1 MGQPISRGPTHK
13 PIAATS
19 RSTELLAKSSVDK
32 VETVRVKGMH
42 CATCTDTVRDAL
54 LSVKGVKEARVNLAT
69 EKANFTYDPSVASMK
84 DIESAIKGAGYEVA
98 RDETTLTIGGMH
110 CATCALT
117 IQDALTAVPGV
128 ADAKV
133 NFALGRATIDYDSNR
148 ASVSELRRAVE
159 EAGYKVLEI
168 KGVMAEK
175 LARQKEIDEAW
186 GSLVIAAILSV
197 PIVVILMT
205 YDFWPK
211 GLLSEDLR
219 NYVLLALA
227 TPVQFY
233 AGLRYY
239 RGTYWALK
247 NRRANMDTL
256 VVMGTSTAWFYSLLA
271 TLDPGA
277 LSSHNVYFDTSS
289 LIITLVLAGKYLE
302 LKSRGATSEAIVKL
316 MGLQPPVAV
325 TLKDGVEAE
334 VGVEDLAEGDIVLV
348 KPGERIPVDGEV
360 IAGTSAVDESLVTG
374 ESVPR
379 EKVIGDAVTGGTV
392 NMGGVLRVRATRV
405 GRNTTLAQIVKL
417 VEDAQSTKAPI
428 ERLADTVA
436 SYFVP
441 IVIVIALATLGF
453 WFAIG
458 AQMFNVENPLTFS
471 LTAFVAVL
479 VIACPCALGL
489 ATPTAIVVGTGRG
502 AQMGVLIKDATA
514 LETAHKLTTIVFDKT
529 GTLTRG
535 EPRVVRIVPGT
546 GVTEKDLLLQA
557 ASVEKAS
564 EHVLSRAI
572 IKAAEEA
579 GISLEPP
586 ESSKVYPGEGVVAA
600 FRGKDVSVG
609 NARLMERQRIDLG
622 ALRDI
627 MTTLESEGM
636 TVMACGAGSSPLGL
650 IAVADTIKPEAKEAL
665 TSLKNMDLEVIM
677 LTGDNERTAKAI
689 ARLAGIDEFRA
700 EVLPADKANVVKGLQ
715 AKGKIVAMVGDGIN
729 DAPALA
735 QADIGIALGTGTDIA
750 LESGNIVL
758 VGEDLKGVVSAIKL
772 SKRTFDKIRQ
782 NLFWALFYNTAS
794 IPIAA
799 GVLFP
804 LTNMLLNPVVAAG
817 AMAFSSVSVVTNA
830 SLLRRF
836 KP

>member
-1 MGQPISRGPTHK
+1 MARAGR
-13 PIAATS
+13 A
-19 RSTELLAKSSVDK
+19 DK
-32 VETVRVKGMH
+32 EETIRIKGMH
-42 CATCTDTVRDAL
+42 CATCSDTVRDAL
-54 LSVKGVKEARVNLAT
+54 LSLKGVRDARVNLAT
-69 EKANFTYDPSVASMK
+69 QKATFTYDTSVASMK
-84 DIESAIKGAGYEVA
+84 DIESAVRGAGYEVA

-128 ADAKV
+128 ADARV
-133 NFALGRATIDYDSNR
+133 NFALGKATIDYDSNI
-148 ASVSELRRAVE
+148 ASESELRKAVE
-159 EAGYKVLEI
+159 ESGYKVLEI

-175 LARQKEIDEAW
+175 LARQKEIGEAF
-186 GSLVIAAILSV
+186 GSLVIAAILTI

-205 YDFWPK
+205 FDLWPK
-211 GLLSEDLR
+211 GLLSEDIR
-219 NYVLLALA
+219 NYVLLTLA

-239 RGTYWALK
+239 RGTYWALR

-256 VVMGTSTAWFYSLLA
+256 VVMGTTAAWLYSFLA
-271 TLDPGA
+271 TVVPSA
-277 LSSHNVYFDTSS
+277 LSSHDVYFDTSA

-316 MGLQPPVAV
+316 MNLQPPVAI
-325 TLKDGVEAE
+325 TLKDGVETE
-334 VGVEDLAEGDIVLV
+334 VGVEELAVGDVVLV

-360 IAGTSAVDESLVTG
+360 DAGTSAVDESLVTG

-379 EKVIGDAVTGGTV
+379 EKIVGDAVTGGTV
-392 NMGGVLRVRATRV
+392 NIGGLLRVRATRV

-428 ERLADTVA
+428 ERLADTVS

-441 IVIVIALATLGF
+441 IVIVIALLTLGF
-453 WFAIG
+453 WFLLG
-458 AQMFNVENPLTFS
+458 AQVFNVENPLTFS
-471 LTAFVAVL
+471 LTVFVAVL

-502 AQMGVLIKDATA
+502 AQMGILIKDATA
-514 LETAHKLTTIVFDKT
+514 LETAHKLTTIKFDKT

-535 EPRVVRIVPGT
+535 EPKVVRLVPAP
-546 GVTEKDLLLQA
+546 GVTEKDLMFRA
-557 ASVEKAS
+557 ASVEKGS

-572 IKAAEEA
+572 IAAAESA
-579 GISLEPP
+579 GVTLDLP
-586 ESSKVYPGEGVVAA
+586 ESSKIIPGEGVTASIKGEEVAI
-600 FRGKDVSVG
+600 G
-609 NARLMERQRIDLG
+609 NARLMERLRIDLG
-622 ALRDI
+622 TLRET
-627 MTTLESEGM
+627 MSSMESEGM
-636 TVMACGAGSSPLGL
+636 TVMACAVSSRPVGL
-650 IAVADTIKPEAKEAL
+650 IGVADTIKPEAKEAL
-665 TSLKNMDLEVIM
+665 MRLRSMDLKVVM
-677 LTGDNERTAKAI
+677 LTGDNERTARAI
-689 ARLAGIDEFRA
+689 SKQAGIDDFRA
-700 EVLPADKANVVKGLQ
+700 EVLPADKANVVKGFQ
-715 AKGKIVAMVGDGIN
+715 EKGEVVAMVGDGIN

-758 VGEDLKGVVSAIKL
+758 VGDDLRGVVTAIKL

-794 IPIAA
+794 IPLAA
-799 GVLFP
+799 GVLYP
-804 LTNMLLNPVVAAG
+804 LIHVLLNPVVAAG